1 MKQYRLNRLFNPASG
16 NCLDVAIDHGVF
28 NVRGFLQG
36 IENIERTIETLVTC
50 GPDAIQL
57 NVGQAPVLQSIPGKQ
72 KPSLVMRTDVA
83 NTYSKKLPRFLFS
96 RMIGSPVDQALQ
108 HDAVCVVVNLF
119 FIEDQPEVMDHCI
132 QNILELKPAC
142 DRYGMPM
149 MIEPLVLKDKNQSGG
164 YSVDGDLEKILPLVR
179 QATELGADLIKAD
192 PTEHVPDYR
201 HVVEVARV
209 PVLVRGGGK
218 ADDLGVLRRSAEIMN
233 EGVRGLVYGRNIIQ
247 HPNPTGMTQAL
258 MDIVH
263 SRASAE
269 EAATHLAVEYSSIK
283 KTTNHL

>member
-36 IENIERTIETLVTC
+36 IENIERTVDTLVAC
-50 GPDAIQL
+50 GPDAIQM
-57 NVGQAPVLQSIPGKQ
+57 NVGQAPVLQSIPGKH
-72 KPSLVMRTDVA
+72 KPSLVMRVDVA
-83 NTYSKKLPRFLFS
+83 NAYSRKLPRYLFS

-108 HDAVCVVVNLF
+108 LDAACVVVNLF
-119 FIEDQPEVMDHCI
+119 HAEDQPEVMDQCI
-132 QNILELKPAC
+132 RNILELKPAC
-142 DRYGMPM
+142 NRHGMPM
-149 MIEPLVLKDKNQSGG
+149 MIEPLALKDSNQSGG

-192 PTEHVPDYR
+192 PTDNVTDYR

-218 ADDLGVLRRSAEIMN
+218 ADDLDVLRRSAEIMR

-247 HPNPTGMTQAL
+247 HPKPTGMTRAL
-258 MDIVH
+258 MAIVH
-263 SRASAE
+263 SGVSAE
-269 EAATHLAVEYSSIK
+269 EAAKHLAV
-283 KTTNHL
+283 

>member
-36 IENIERTIETLVTC
+36 IENIESTIQTLVSC
-50 GPDAIQL
+50 APDAIQL
-57 NVGQAPVLQSIPGKQ
+57 NVGQAPVLQSIPGKT

-83 NTYSKKLPRFLFS
+83 NAYSKELPRCLFS

-108 HDAVCVVVNLF
+108 LDAACVVVNL
-119 FIEDQPEVMDHCI
+119 IGIHGQPELQDHCI

-142 DRYGMPM
+142 DRYGMPL
-149 MIEPLVLKDKNQSGG
+149 MIEPLVFKTDRESGG
-164 YSVDGDLEKILPLVR
+164 YMVDGDVEKILPLVR
-179 QATELGADLIKAD
+179 QATELGADVIKAD
-192 PTEHVPDYR
+192 PTDHVADYR

-218 ADDLGVLRRSAEIMN
+218 ADDLGVLQRTAEIMSQ
-233 EGVRGLVYGRNIIQ
+233 GVRGLVYGRNIIQ
-247 HPNPTGMTQAL
+247 HPNPAGMTKAL
-258 MDIVH
+258 MAIVH
-263 SRASAE
+263 SGASAE
-269 EAATHLAVEYSSIK
+269 EAAEHLAV
-283 KTTNHL
+283 